1 MSMTT
6 VTQILNQ
13 MSVISVDCS
22 VWSGARRLKPED
34 LSLGQGGQLPPDDV
48 VSLGSKKL
56 CDREVLKPFLRLREQ
71 ACRVCSREGVRFLG
85 GYAVA
90 DSLVDDISSEL
101 DQVQADFQQQKQDF
115 LAQYDQHIQ
124 EWVSAHP
131 DFADAIRRAVPDV
144 QKVSQRFGFDYTVY
158 KVTEAPKPDTLN
170 HQVNQLGNTLRDE
183 ISRDAQALFD
193 QTFSGKK
200 KVSRKA
206 IRPILKL
213 RDKLH
218 SLSFVDQGI
227 APVVQRLDAGLMQI
241 PKQGS
246 LEGEAL
252 TQLMERVLL
261 LCSVEQMQRCAEG
274 LAVIKEPVATEPV
287 KMQDSDQTVNS
298 VNTPEATQ
306 ETLVDERVQENSVNH
321 QSVVTQAEKVPAAAT
336 FYF

>member
-1 MSMTT
+1 MSCAT
-6 VTQILNQ
+6 VTQILNK

-22 VWSGARRLKPED
+22 VWSGSRRLKPED
-34 LSLGQGGQLPPDDV
+34 LALGQGGQLPPDDV

-85 GYAVA
+85 GYAVS
-90 DSLVDDISSEL
+90 DLLVDAISGEL
-101 DQVQADFQQQKQDF
+101 DQVQSDFERQKQDF
-115 LAQYDQHIQ
+115 LAQYDRHIQ

-158 KVTEAPKPDTLN
+158 KVTEAPKQDTLN
-170 HQVNQLGNTLRDE
+170 HQVSKLGNTLRDE
-183 ISRDAQALFD
+183 ISRDAQALFE
-193 QTFSGKK
+193 QTFSGKQ

-218 SLSFVDQGI
+218 SLAFVDQGI

-261 LCSVEQMQRCAEG
+261 LCSVEQMQRCADG
-274 LAVIKEPVATEPV
+274 LTVVAEPV
-287 KMQDSDQTVNS
+287 KIQDSDQTVN
-298 VNTPEATQ
+298 TPETTQ
-306 ETLVDERVQENSVNH
+306 EAVVQENPVPTH
-321 QSVVTQAEKVPAAAT
+321 TVVTPAEEVPAAAT

>member
-1 MSMTT
+1 MSCAT
-6 VTQILNQ
+6 VTQILNK

-22 VWSGARRLKPED
+22 VWSGSRRLKPED
-34 LSLGQGGQLPPDDV
+34 LVLGQGGQLPPDDV

-85 GYAVA
+85 GYAVS
-90 DSLVDDISSEL
+90 DLLVDAISGEL
-101 DQVQADFQQQKQDF
+101 NQVQSDFERQKQDF
-115 LAQYDQHIQ
+115 LAQYDRHIQ

-170 HQVNQLGNTLRDE
+170 HQVSKLGNTLRDE

-193 QTFSGKK
+193 QTFSGKQ

-218 SLSFVDQGI
+218 SLAFVDQGI

-261 LCSVEQMQRCAEG
+261 LCSVEQMQRCADG
-274 LAVIKEPVATEPV
+274 LTVVTEPVNVQVSSKVENPETTPPDAIQEEKILENSVSSEPVAA
-287 KMQDSDQTVNS
+287 S
-298 VNTPEATQ
+298 
-306 ETLVDERVQENSVNH
+306 
-321 QSVVTQAEKVPAAAT
+321 AEEVPAAAT

>member
-1 MSMTT
+1 MS
-6 VTQILNQ
+6 
-13 MSVISVDCS
+13 
-22 VWSGARRLKPED
+22 
-34 LSLGQGGQLPPDDV
+34 
-48 VSLGSKKL
+48 
-56 CDREVLKPFLRLREQ
+56 
-71 ACRVCSREGVRFLG
+71 RVCSREGVRFLG
-85 GYAVA
+85 GYAV
-90 DSLVDDISSEL
+90 SGLQLVDSISNEL
-101 DQVQADFQQQKQDF
+101 DQVQADFNQQKQDF
-115 LAQYDQHIQ
+115 LAQYDRHIQ

-170 HQVNQLGNTLRDE
+170 HQVNKLGNTLRDE

-193 QTFSGKK
+193 QTFSGKQ

-218 SLSFVDQGI
+218 SLAFVDQGI

-261 LCSVEQMQRCAEG
+261 LCSVEQMQRCADG
-274 LAVIKEPVATEPV
+274 LTVVAEPVEI
-287 KMQDSDQTVNS
+287 QGSDQP
-298 VNTPEATQ
+298 VNTPETTQ
-306 ETLVDERVQENSVNH
+306 EAVVRENPAPTH
-321 QSVVTQAEKVPAAAT
+321 TVVTPAEEVPAAAT

>member
-1 MSMTT
+1 MSCAT
-6 VTQILNQ
+6 VMQILNR

-22 VWSGARRLKPED
+22 IWSGSRRLKPED
-34 LSLGQGGQLPPDDV
+34 LALGQGGQLPPDDV

-56 CDREVLKPFLRLREQ
+56 CNREVLKPFLRLREQ
-71 ACRVCSREGVRFLG
+71 ACRVCAREGVRFLG
-85 GYAVA
+85 GYAVS
-90 DSLVDDISSEL
+90 DLLVDSISGEL
-101 DQVQADFQQQKQDF
+101 DQVQADFERQKQDF

-124 EWVSAHP
+124 DWVSTHP

-144 QKVSQRFGFDYTVY
+144 QKVGQRFGFDYTVY
-158 KVTEAPKPDTLN
+158 KVTEAPKPETLN

-183 ISRDAQALFD
+183 ISRDAQALFE
-193 QTFSGKK
+193 QTFSGKQ

-213 RDKLH
+213 RDKLNG
-218 SLSFVDQGI
+218 LAFVDQGI
-227 APVVQRLDAGLMQI
+227 APVVQRLDAGLMQL
-241 PKQGS
+241 PSQGS

-274 LAVIKEPVATEPV
+274 LSVLTEPV
-287 KMQDSDQTVNS
+287 KRQVPDEPDNS
-298 VNTPEATQ
+298 VIIPPDAE
-306 ETLVDERVQENSVNH
+306 VQGNPVNN
-321 QSVVTQAEKVPAAAT
+321 QAAVVPVEEVPAAAT

>member
-1 MSMTT
+1 MSAIT
-6 VTQILNQ
+6 VTHILNQ

-22 VWSGARRLKPED
+22 VWSGSRRLKPED
-34 LSLGQGGQLPPDDV
+34 LALGQGGQLPPDDV

-85 GYAVA
+85 GYAVS
-90 DSLVDDISSEL
+90 DLLVDTISGEL
-101 DQVQADFQQQKQDF
+101 NQVQSDFERQKQDF
-115 LAQYDQHIQ
+115 LAQYDRHIQ

-170 HQVNQLGNTLRDE
+170 HQVSKLGNTLRDE

-193 QTFSGKK
+193 QTFSGKQ

-218 SLSFVDQGI
+218 GLAFVDQGI
-227 APVVQRLDAGLMQI
+227 APVVQRLDVGLMQI

-274 LAVIKEPVATEPV
+274 LAIITEPV
-287 KMQDSDQTVNS
+287 KMQDSDQMINPVKA
-298 VNTPEATQ
+298 PEA
-306 ETLVDERVQENSVNH
+306 DVQENSVPT
-321 QSVVTQAEKVPAAAT
+321 QPVVTPAEEVPAAAT